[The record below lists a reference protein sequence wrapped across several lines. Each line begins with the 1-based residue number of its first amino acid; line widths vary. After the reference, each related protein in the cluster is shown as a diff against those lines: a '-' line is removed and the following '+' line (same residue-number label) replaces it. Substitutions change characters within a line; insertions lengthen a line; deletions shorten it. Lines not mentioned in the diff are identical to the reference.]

1 MAEVLN
7 RILSVSV
14 FGHSPKQYVAE
25 LRMNSPAIEDLND
38 QFRNIAP
45 RLQIFSFYETLPTP
59 FGPKNILVVSKDTA
73 ILGYPGEVSKSM
85 DADHHNVCAALLN
98 SKNVEDLQKVETLL
112 AVSEKPE
119 DDYLFFRDRW
129 MPGTCQWILLH
140 PLFNDWLRES
150 SSSGVLWLHALPA
163 SGKSILSSYIIDYLG
178 KAGTLCEYYYFR
190 FGDQTKRSL
199 STCLRVLAF
208 QIAQHVPAFREALN
222 RLSDAGFTLE
232 KADARTIWQKVYVS
246 ILFKINF
253 ATNLFWIV
261 DALDESDTPKGLV
274 EMLSNLSSSKMPI
287 KILIISR
294 QSPDLAMSFERLKKH
309 TTVETLF
316 VKESHR
322 DIRLF
327 VEKEMELMRASEDL
341 KEDVVQKL
349 LAKADGNFLW
359 VHLAVDEILQ
369 CHTEDDVQQALDAI
383 PTGITS
389 LYERMEVAITK
400 GAKPSSLALA
410 RTILQWAAC
419 PRRPVSLDELS
430 QALQPEYRPML
441 DLGHTI
447 SQVCGQFVVVDSA
460 SRLVMVHQ
468 TARDYLTQ
476 TSSDQFSIDQ
486 EKAHKELFAKCF
498 EFLDDQ
504 LRRRKHGPGDSQPFL
519 LYAATSWAYHLNR
532 ISATSENTLT
542 LLVRFL
548 SEVSV
553 LTWISTLA
561 RNSELK
567 TLVLASRVMN
577 DFVQRRR
584 RLDKTQSPLL
594 HRLRDL
600 DLVEF
605 WATDLLKI
613 VGKFGGDL
621 LLNPSSIHGEI
632 PPFCPET
639 SMVYQQYG
647 KPDSSRSSL
656 VVTGRSA
663 SWDDNLAKIVV
674 GRGIQA
680 EIILCSG
687 LRIAIVASTGQ
698 IFLYDSSTFQETNVL
713 PHREN
718 VCTINF
724 TANGDKLVTYGFKT
738 TRVWDVTS
746 GRQLCKVKNP
756 AIGRA
761 LHITFANHDTT
772 LLTASNDKA
781 VRIASLQDDPPIWS
795 ILDPRIL
802 KEETSIN
809 SPSCMAF
816 NGDATQIAV
825 AYRKFPLSVWATE
838 PAELIGRC
846 RRTRRTTTVH
856 PVERIVWHPHTGEV
870 LGLYNDGSVF
880 KWHPFED
887 THQEVFAAA
896 AEVCCS
902 PEGTVFATSDANGAI
917 KLYNYYH
924 FALIYRLSCESF
936 ITGLAFSPDG
946 RRIYDIRGE
955 ICNAWEPNAL
965 IRLNDITD
973 RASDDAMSESG
984 SMPASTLVSEVCA
997 DMQSPITALSAQP
1010 RGPYFVAGNDDGVVQ
1025 VSTKSQSAMI
1035 ELWNASNF
1043 MTIEHLYWGETG
1055 KHIACVELGGRVT
1068 VTHVEPPAGSS
1079 APDNWAVSPLLSIN
1093 VDVEFGGIQQV
1104 HLSPDSKLLLVVNRK
1119 SAATWSVEA
1128 SSKVKY
1134 ITYTATSKWINH
1146 PSNPDLVLAFDT
1158 ENILIYD
1165 WTTLHIIGNLRC
1177 AHLFQQP
1184 MTLGDAGDS
1193 ILQRHFSSDSVQ
1205 QSLEEACVLRDI
1217 IGSPS
1222 HLLVPY
1228 QQKTQAEGAKVRLR
1242 ILESSSFS
1250 LKSDGS
1256 MDGLIEV
1263 PVPEGITATI
1273 ERPLGIL
1280 PKHGLIF
1287 LDKNRRMCSWR
1298 LHSGDDVDAVVKYF
1312 FLPKDWLNVDCLRLC
1327 TLLEDGTLVC
1337 PNNGNVSCIKSGLNT
1352 IGW

>member
-59 FGPKNILVVSKDTA
+59 FG
-73 ILGYPGEVSKSM
+73 
-85 DADHHNVCAALLN
+85 AALLS
-98 SKNVEDLQKVETLL
+98 SKKVEDLQKVETLL

-150 SSSGVLWLHALPA
+150 SSSSVLWLHALPA
-163 SGKSILSSYIIDYLG
+163 SGKSILSSYVIDYLG

-222 RLSDAGFTLE
+222 GLSDAGFTLE

-246 ILFKINF
+246 ILFKISF

-294 QSPDLAMSFERLKKH
+294 QSPDLAMSFERLKKY

-410 RTILQWAAC
+410 RTILQWATC

-468 TARDYLTQ
+468 TARDYLIQ
-476 TSSDQFSIDQ
+476 TSSDHFSIDQ
-486 EKAHKELFAKCF
+486 EKAHRELFAKCF

-519 LYAATSWAYHLNR
+519 LYAATS
-532 ISATSENTLT
+532 
-542 LLVRFL
+542 
-548 SEVSV
+548 
-553 LTWISTLA
+553 
-561 RNSELK
+561 
-567 TLVLASRVMN
+567 
-577 DFVQRRR
+577 
-584 RLDKTQSPLL
+584 
-594 HRLRDL
+594 
-600 DLVEF
+600 
-605 WATDLLKI
+605 
-613 VGKFGGDL
+613 
-621 LLNPSSIHGEI
+621 
-632 PPFCPET
+632 
-639 SMVYQQYG
+639 
-647 KPDSSRSSL
+647 SSL

-687 LRIAIVASTGQ
+687 LRIAIVTSIGQ

-713 PHREN
+713 PHKEN

-738 TRVWDVTS
+738 TRVWDVPS

-756 AIGRA
+756 TIGRA

-781 VRIASLQDDPPIWS
+781 IRIASLQDDPPIWS

-902 PEGTVFATSDANGAI
+902 PEGTVFATADANGAI

-924 FALIYRLSCESF
+924 FDQIYRLSCESF

-984 SMPASTLVSEVCA
+984 SMPASTMVSEVCA

-1010 RGPYFVAGNDDGVVQ
+1010 RGPYYVTGNDDGVVQ
-1025 VSTKSQSAMI
+1025 VSTNSQSAMI

-1043 MTIEHLYWGETG
+1043 MTIEHLHWGETG

-1079 APDNWAVSPLLSIN
+1079 APDNWAVSLLLSIQ

-1104 HLSPDSKLLLVVNRK
+1104 HLSPNSKFLLVVYRK

-1128 SSKVKY
+1128 SSKVKH
-1134 ITYTATSKWINH
+1134 ITYTATLKWINH
-1146 PSNPDLVLAFDT
+1146 PLNPDLVLAIDT

-1165 WTTLHIIGNLRC
+1165 WTTLHMIGNLRC

-1184 MTLGDAGDS
+1184 MTLGDTADS
-1193 ILQRHFSSDSVQ
+1193 ILQRQFSSDSVQ
-1205 QSLEEACVLRDI
+1205 QSPEEACIIGNI

-1228 QQKTQAEGAKVRLR
+1228 QQKPQAEGAKVRLL
-1242 ILESSSFS
+1242 ILESSSIS

-1256 MDGLIEV
+1256 TDGLIEV

-1273 ERPLGIL
+1273 ERTLGIL
-1280 PKHGLIF
+1280 PKHGLVF

-1298 LHSGDDVDAVVKYF
+1298 LHSGDDADAVAKYF
-1312 FLPKDWLNVDCLRLC
+1312 FLPKDWLNVDCLKLC